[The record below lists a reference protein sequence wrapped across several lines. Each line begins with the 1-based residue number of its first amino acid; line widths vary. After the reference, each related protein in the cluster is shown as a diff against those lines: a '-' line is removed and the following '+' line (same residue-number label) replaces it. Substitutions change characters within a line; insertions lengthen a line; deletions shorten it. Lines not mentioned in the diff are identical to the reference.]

1 MTGQRQK
8 KRRFNQFHRG
18 LLLSAIMLLYAGL
31 SFYQLALPGLHYD
44 EAFEAV
50 PALQLWQGQPV
61 NLFRGSGLNLGGR
74 SWPLMTQDYIGA
86 LNTYLAL
93 PFIALLGPTTAA
105 LRAMSILVGAVC
117 LWLSYRLAGQLTGR
131 AWPGLLAAL
140 LLAVDPTFIFWNRQ
154 GVFVTAITAP
164 IGLAAAYCWL
174 RRLQPG
180 QAATPP
186 QDHLTLETRF
196 GEAKSESRLQPVRG
210 EPNYANRLKPR
221 LHSSRYLDR
230 QAFLKWRWSLA
241 GAFLF
246 GLGLYAKFLFIWL
259 MAALVGAL
267 LLLHL
272 GRLKAAGG
280 RSLWRPAAP
289 ELLLAGLAFLLGCAP
304 LLIYNLQTG
313 GTWLSIS
320 RNAATS
326 YYGVNN
332 LAIGANLLE
341 RLGQLN
347 VFLSGG
353 QFWYLGQVF
362 SNFWSPVLL
371 GVVMVGVVITITRNY
386 FRAAPLP
393 GEQTRLLPLPPA
405 KAALLPLLVIVLVT
419 LASIATVSALWITHF
434 AILMPWPAL
443 ALAVG
448 SWFILDPSPD
458 PDLDPSPDPSPS
470 GSGDSFSP
478 FPRREGGWG
487 VRSAL
492 LLGLGLL
499 LALNLANSLRY
510 HLALAQSG
518 GLSSHSDA
526 IYDLSAWLER
536 RAGEP
541 VVAMDWG
548 LAAPVTYL
556 SGGRVMPVEIFG
568 YDWQSDVQLIH
579 WLEDY
584 IAQPA
589 TLYLWRAPD
598 EVIFDRSADFKA
610 LYRPKNLE
618 ETIEEAFYERSG
630 RPLLGV
636 TRLVARGA
644 AANPPK

>member
-8 KRRFNQFHRG
+8 EPRFVQFRRRF
-18 LLLSAIMLLYAGL
+18 LLGAIMLLYTGL
-31 SFYQLALPGLHYD
+31 SFYQLELPGLHYD

-50 PALQLWQGQPV
+50 PALQLWQGQPAS
-61 NLFRGSGLNLGGR
+61 LFRGSGLNLAGR

-86 LNTYLAL
+86 INTYLAL

-105 LRAMSILVGAVC
+105 LRVMSILVGAAC
-117 LWLSYRLAGQLTGR
+117 LWLSYRLAGLLTGR
-131 AWPGLLAAL
+131 SWAGLLAAL

-154 GVFVTAITAP
+154 GIFVTAVTAP

-174 RRLQPG
+174 RRLQVETGSGQPQPG
-180 QAATPP
+180 S
-186 QDHLTLETRF
+186 
-196 GEAKSESRLQPVRG
+196 GLQPVSG
-210 EPNYANRLKPR
+210 APNDANRLKPR
-221 LHSSRYLDR
+221 PHASPSQPGFIRR
-230 QAFLKWRWSLA
+230 AFLGWRWSLA
-241 GAFLF
+241 GAFFF
-246 GLGLYAKFLFIWL
+246 GLGLYAKVLFIWL
-259 MAALVGAL
+259 IAALVGAL

-272 GRLKAAGG
+272 DRLSAARGRWP
-280 RSLWRPAAP
+280 WRPAP
-289 ELLLAGLAFLLGCAP
+289 LELLLAGLAFLLGCAP

-320 RNAATS
+320 QNAATS

-332 LAIGANLLE
+332 LAIGANLIE
-341 RLGQLN
+341 RLGQLS

-362 SNFWSPVLL
+362 SNLWAPLLL
-371 GVVMVGVVITITRNY
+371 GLVAVGVVILTMRRSY
-386 FRAAPLP
+386 QDAPLP
-393 GEQTRLLPLPPA
+393 GEQARLLPLPPA
-405 KAALLPLLVIVLVT
+405 KAALLPLLVIALVT

-448 SWFILDPSPD
+448 SWFILDPSP
-458 PDLDPSPDPSPS
+458 S
-470 GSGDSFSP
+470 GRGASLSP
-478 FPRREGGWG
+478 FPGREGGRG
-487 VRSAL
+487 GRSAL

-510 HLALAQSG
+510 HMALAESG

-526 IYDLSAWLER
+526 IYDLSAWLAQ
-536 RAGEP
+536 RAGGP

-548 LAAPVTYL
+548 LAAPVIYL

-568 YDWQSDVQLIH
+568 YDWQSDVQLSS
-579 WLEDY
+579 WLENY

-598 EVIFDRSADFKA
+598 EIIFDRSADFKA
-610 LYRPKNLE
+610 LYRPKDLE

-636 TRLVARGA
+636 TRLVAQGT